1 MLLNKNLLSDLKLSK
16 DGELHQLRLI
26 LKIFSTL
33 SKDLI
38 IVFED
43 VDEFIAISQIDLDGL

>member
-1 MLLNKNLLSDLKLSK
+1 MIRNY
-16 DGELHQLRLI
+16 GELHQLRLI
-26 LKIFSTL
+26 LTIFSTL

-43 VDEFIAISQIDLDGL
+43 VDEFVAISQIDLDGL